1 MIIHWLFYYM
11 KEKHKPISS
20 SKAKNNQK
28 SKKFSSFRFLKN
40 LKESIVDKHQFW
52 RDINEFYNEDKIE
65 DIQLFV
71 SCFSII
77 NELFKTDYASGQF
90 YTWLEKYAESN
101 PEIAKEVKLEIEK
114 NPSRDTY
121 EFWASIV
128 FGLQKQG
135 DNFENEIIEN
145 IKSSEGYRI
154 SVGFRAATITKPN
167 NIKSFC
173 SKVDTLID
181 LSRFKEFFED
191 IDWAYLMNYFTRHL
205 QAFPKYDSRIREL
218 FKVESIF
225 ISSALVRA
233 LNSYIEF
240 NKNEEL
246 FYLSIEH
253 LAKVPLENS
262 NIYRSIN
269 YTLDKFIESNPEVVK
284 HFLEN
289 WIEFHLPQAIGMQA
303 LEHLLNDFVK
313 KNPKS
318 FYNLI
323 SNWLLKSHKHGLA
336 VQYVISEIRGNR
348 NSIQL
353 DNVWLKDL
361 KEEDSILL
369 TLRVIGFAW
378 DKDVAYTMLLQ
389 ILESNLD
396 SQEVINNTASLIY
409 SELLLNYPS
418 LIERLKEE
426 EKSNKKYKSII
437 DQIIAR
443 SDEYFNRLS
452 SLPVFDE
459 FKSSDKRL
467 TYYNKTQFKGLGGEA
482 LENKKPSFLDF
493 VDKTQLRAGKGFF
506 SKTEYGYSEVMEP
519 KRISHSMEMPRL
531 EFIDPIGQQAKRLH
545 FRYISKD
552 ELHNS

>member
-1 MIIHWLFYYM
+1 M
-11 KEKHKPISS
+11 
-20 SKAKNNQK
+20 KNN
-28 SKKFSSFRFLKN
+28 FSSIIFLKN
-40 LKESIVDKHQFW
+40 LKEGIIDKHQFW
-52 RDINEFYNEDKIE
+52 RDINEFYRKNEIQ

-71 SCFSII
+71 SCFTII
-77 NELFKTDYASGQF
+77 NEFLKNDYSSGQF

-101 PEIAKEVKLEIEK
+101 PKIAKEIKLEIEK
-114 NPSRDTY
+114 NPSRSTY
-121 EFWASIV
+121 EFWASII
-128 FGLQKQG
+128 FGLSKQEG
-135 DNFENEIIEN
+135 SFENEIFEN
-145 IKSSEGYRI
+145 LMSSEAYKI
-154 SVGFRAATITKPN
+154 SAGFRAATIV
-167 NIKSFC
+167 KSDDTNSFY
-173 SKVDTLID
+173 SKIDALID

-191 IDWAYLMNYFTRHL
+191 IDWAYLMNFYTRHL
-205 QAFPKYDSRIREL
+205 QAFPKYDIRIREL
-218 FKVESIF
+218 FKIESIF
-225 ISSALVRA
+225 ISSALIRA

-240 NKNEEL
+240 DKNKEL

-262 NIYRSIN
+262 GIYNSIN
-269 YTLDKFIESNPEVVK
+269 YSLDKFLELNPEVVK
-284 HFLEN
+284 QFLEN
-289 WIEFHLPQAIGMQA
+289 WIEYHLPEASGMEA
-303 LEHLLNDFVK
+303 LEHLLNDFLN

-323 SNWLLKSHKHGLA
+323 SNWLLKSHKYGLA

-348 NSIQL
+348 NCIQL
-353 DNVWLKDL
+353 DNIWLKDL
-361 KEEDSILL
+361 KEKDSILL

-389 ILESNLD
+389 ILETNLD
-396 SQEVINNTASLIY
+396 SQEIINNTATLIY

-418 LIERLKEE
+418 LIERLKDKET
-426 EKSNKKYKSII
+426 SNKKFKSII

-443 SDEYFNRLS
+443 ANEYFNRLS

-459 FKSSDKRL
+459 FKPSDKRL
-467 TYYNKTQFKGLGGEA
+467 TYYNKTQFKSLGDEA
-482 LENKKPSFLDF
+482 PENKKPTFLDF
-493 VDKTQLRAGKGFF
+493 VDKTQLRAGKGSF
-506 SKTEYGYSEVMEP
+506 SKTEYGFTEVMEP

>member
-1 MIIHWLFYYM
+1 M
-11 KEKHKPISS
+11 KKKRQLKKSS
-20 SKAKNNQK
+20 NVINNQE
-28 SKKFSSFRFLKN
+28 SIPFSSLEFLKN
-40 LKESIVDKHQFW
+40 LKKGVIDEHQFW
-52 RDINEFYNEDKIE
+52 SDIDQFYSKNEILDAK
-65 DIQLFV
+65 LFV
-71 SCFSII
+71 SCFSTI
-77 NELFKTDYASGQF
+77 NAFFINNYGSGAF
-90 YTWLEKYAESN
+90 YNWLEKYAESN
-101 PEIAKEVKLEIEK
+101 PESAKQVKFEIEE
-114 NPSRDTY
+114 NSSRDTY

-135 DNFENEIIEN
+135 DDFENEIIEN
-145 IKSSEGYRI
+145 IKSSDGYKI
-154 SVGFRAATITKPN
+154 SAGFRAATIIKPN

-173 SKVDTLID
+173 CKLDILID
-181 LSRFKEFFED
+181 LSRFNEFFED

-240 NKNEEL
+240 DKNEEL

-253 LAKVPLENS
+253 LAKAPLESS

-269 YTLDKFIESNPEVVK
+269 YTLDKFIESNPEIVK
-284 HFLEN
+284 HLLEN
-289 WIEFHLPQAIGMQA
+289 WIECHLPEATGMEA

-348 NSIQL
+348 NSVQL
-353 DNVWLKDL
+353 DDLWLKDL
-361 KEEDSILL
+361 KEEDSKLL

-396 SQEVINNTASLIY
+396 SQEVINNTANLIY

-418 LIERLKEE
+418 LIDRLKEKE
-426 EKSNKKYKSII
+426 TSNKKYKSII

-443 SDEYFNRLS
+443 ADVYFNRLS
-452 SLPVFDE
+452 SLPIFDE
-459 FKSSDKRL
+459 FKPSDKRL
-467 TYYNKTQFKGLGGEA
+467 TYYNKTQFKNLGGEA
-482 LENKKPSFLDF
+482 IENKKPSFLDF
-493 VDKTQLRAGKGFF
+493 ADKTQLRAGKGFF
-506 SKTEYGYSEVMEP
+506 SKTEYGYSKVMEP
-519 KRISHSMEMPRL
+519 KLISHSKEMPRL

>member
-1 MIIHWLFYYM
+1 M
-11 KEKHKPISS
+11 KEKNTPMNS
-20 SKAKNNQK
+20 SKPKNIK
-28 SKKFSSFRFLKN
+28 KHKKFSSIEFLKKLN
-40 LKESIVDKHQFW
+40 EGIVDKHQFW
-52 RDINEFYNEDKIE
+52 RDINEFYNENKIE

-101 PEIAKEVKLEIEK
+101 PKIAKEVKFEIEK

-135 DNFENEIIEN
+135 DDFENEIIEN
-145 IKSSEGYRI
+145 IKSSKGYKI
-154 SVGFRAATITKPN
+154 SAGFRAATIIKPN
-167 NIKSFC
+167 SIKSFC
-173 SKVDTLID
+173 SKIDTLID

-253 LAKVPLENS
+253 LAKAPLKSS
-262 NIYRSIN
+262 NIYSSIN

-284 HFLEN
+284 HLLEN
-289 WIEFHLPQAIGMQA
+289 WIEYHLPEAPGIQA

-323 SNWLLKSHKHGLA
+323 SNWLLKSHKYGLA
-336 VQYVISEIRGNR
+336 VQYVISEIRDSR
-348 NSIQL
+348 NSIHL
-353 DNVWLKDL
+353 DNVWLKGL

-369 TLRVIGFAW
+369 TLRVIGFVW

-426 EKSNKKYKSII
+426 KISNKKYKSII

-443 SDEYFNRLS
+443 ADEYFNRLS

-459 FKSSDKRL
+459 FKPSDKRL

>member
-1 MIIHWLFYYM
+1 MN
-11 KEKHKPISS
+11 S
-20 SKAKNNQK
+20 SKLQK
-28 SKKFSSFRFLKN
+28 EAIVFSTEIFLFN
-40 LKESIVDKHQFW
+40 LKEKLIDEYQFW
-52 RDINEFYNEDKIE
+52 SDISKLYSENEIKNAK
-65 DIQLFV
+65 LFV

-77 NELFKTDYASGQF
+77 NDFFINNYGSAPF
-90 YTWLEKYAESN
+90 YKWLEKYSESN
-101 PEIAKEVKLEIEK
+101 PKSAKEIKFEIEK

-145 IKSSEGYRI
+145 IKSSVGYKI
-154 SVGFRAATITKPN
+154 SIGFRAATIIKTN
-167 NIKSFC
+167 NIKSFYG
-173 SKVDTLID
+173 KVNSLID
-181 LSRFKEFFED
+181 LNRFKEFFED
-191 IDWAYLMNYFTRHL
+191 IDWAYLMNYFASSL
-205 QAFPKYDSRIREL
+205 QVFPEYDSRIREL
-218 FKVESIF
+218 FKIESIY

-233 LNSYIEF
+233 LNSCIELD
-240 NKNEEL
+240 KNEEL

-253 LAKVPLENS
+253 LAKVPLEN
-262 NIYRSIN
+262 IGVYRSIN
-269 YTLDKFIESNPEVVK
+269 FTFDKFLESNPEVVK
-284 HFLEN
+284 HLLEN
-289 WIEFHLPQAIGMQA
+289 WIECHLPQATGMHA

-313 KNPKS
+313 KNPKY
-318 FYNLI
+318 FCNLI
-323 SNWLLKSHKHGLA
+323 SNWLLSSHKYGVA

-348 NSIQL
+348 NSIKL

-378 DKDVAYTMLLQ
+378 DKDIAYTMLLQ
-389 ILESNLD
+389 ILELNVD
-396 SQEVINNTASLIY
+396 TQEVLNNTASLIY

-426 EKSNKKYKSII
+426 KTSNKKYKSVI
-437 DQIIAR
+437 DQIITRA
-443 SDEYFNRLS
+443 DEYFNRLS
-452 SLPVFDE
+452 SIQVLDE
-459 FKSSDKRL
+459 FKPSDKRL
-467 TYYNKTQFKGLGGEA
+467 TYFNKTQFKDLGGET
-482 LENKKPSFLDF
+482 LETKKNSFLDF

-519 KRISHSMEMPRL
+519 KSISHSMEMPRL
-531 EFIDPIGQQAKRLH
+531 EFIDPIGQQAKKIR

>member
-1 MIIHWLFYYM
+1 M
-11 KEKHKPISS
+11 KEKNKSTDS
-20 SKAKNNQK
+20 SKTGIKQ
-28 SKKFSSFRFLKN
+28 KFSSVVFLKN
-40 LKESIVDKHQFW
+40 LKEGVSDIHQFW
-52 RDINEFYNEDKIE
+52 RDLNEFYAENEIE
-65 DIQLFV
+65 DIRLFV
-71 SCFSII
+71 NCFPII
-77 NELFKTDYASGQF
+77 NELFKNDYSSGEF
-90 YTWLEKYAESN
+90 YTWLEKYAELN
-101 PEIAKEVKLEIEK
+101 PETGKRIKLEIEK
-114 NPSRDTY
+114 NPSRNTY

-135 DNFENEIIEN
+135 TNFENEIIEH
-145 IKSSEGYRI
+145 IKSSEGYKI
-154 SVGFRAATITKPN
+154 SAGFRTATIIEPN
-167 NIKSFC
+167 DIYSFC
-173 SKVDTLID
+173 SKIDVLID
-181 LSRFKEFFED
+181 LGRFKDFFEE

-205 QAFPKYDSRIREL
+205 QAFPKYNNRIMEM
-218 FKVESIF
+218 FKIESFF

-233 LNSYIEF
+233 LNSYIKFDE
-240 NKNEEL
+240 NEEL
-246 FYLSIEH
+246 FYHSIEH

-284 HFLEN
+284 HFLES
-289 WIEFHLPQAIGMQA
+289 WIECHLPQAIGMQA
-303 LEHLLNDFVK
+303 LEHLLNDFAK
-313 KNPKS
+313 KNPK
-318 FYNLI
+318 FFHNII
-323 SNWLLKSHKHGLA
+323 SNWLLKSHKYGLA
-336 VQYVISEIRGNR
+336 VQYLISEIKGDR

-369 TLRVIGFAW
+369 TLRVLGFAW

-396 SQEVINNTASLIY
+396 SQEIINNTASLIY

-426 EKSNKKYKSII
+426 EKSSNKYKSII
-437 DQIIAR
+437 DQITFRA
-443 SDEYFNRLS
+443 DEYFKRLS

-459 FKSSDKRL
+459 FKPSDKRL
-467 TYYNKTQFKGLGGEA
+467 TFYNKTQFKGLGGEA

>member
-1 MIIHWLFYYM
+1 MIM
-11 KEKHKPISS
+11 KENKNS
-20 SKAKNNQK
+20 SKILNKQK
-28 SKKFSSFRFLKN
+28 SKPFSSITFLKN
-40 LKESIVDKHQFW
+40 LKEGILDKHQFW

-77 NELFKTDYASGQF
+77 NEFFKTDYASGQF
-90 YTWLEKYAESN
+90 YTWLEKYAQSN
-101 PEIAKEVKLEIEK
+101 PKIAKEVKLEIEK

-128 FGLQKQG
+128 FELQKQG

-145 IKSSEGYRI
+145 IKSSEGYKI
-154 SVGFRAATITKPN
+154 SAGFRAATIIKPN
-167 NIKSFC
+167 SIKSFC
-173 SKVDTLID
+173 SKIETLID
-181 LSRFKEFFED
+181 LSRFKEFFEH

-233 LNSYIEF
+233 LNSYIKF

-253 LAKVPLENS
+253 LAKAPLESS

-284 HFLEN
+284 HLLEN
-289 WIEFHLPQAIGMQA
+289 WIECHLPEAPGMQA

-313 KNPKS
+313 KNPNS
-318 FYNLI
+318 FNNLI
-323 SNWLLKSHKHGLA
+323 SNWLLKSHKYGLA
-336 VQYVISEIRGNR
+336 VQYVISEIRDSR
-348 NSIQL
+348 KSIHL
-353 DNVWLKDL
+353 DNVWLKGL

-378 DKDVAYTMLLQ
+378 DKDAAYTMLLQ
-389 ILESNLD
+389 ILKSNLD
-396 SQEVINNTASLIY
+396 SQEIINNTASLIY

-426 EKSNKKYKSII
+426 KTSNKKYKSII

-443 SDEYFNRLS
+443 ADVYFNGLS

-459 FKSSDKRL
+459 FKPSDKRL
-467 TYYNKTQFKGLGGEA
+467 TYYNKAQFKGLGGEA
-482 LENKKPSFLDF
+482 FENKKPSFLDF

-506 SKTEYGYSEVMEP
+506 SKTDYGYSEVMEP

-531 EFIDPIGQQAKRLH
+531 EFIDPIAQQAKRLH

>member
-1 MIIHWLFYYM
+1 M
-11 KEKHKPISS
+11 KGKKSTDS
-20 SKAKNNQK
+20 SKIQNKQR
-28 SKKFSSFRFLKN
+28 SKKFSSLRFLKN
-40 LKESIVDKHQFW
+40 LKEGYVDKHKFW
-52 RDINEFYNEDKIE
+52 REINEFYDENKIQDVE
-65 DIQLFV
+65 LFV

-77 NELFKTDYASGQF
+77 NELFKTDFASGQF

-101 PEIAKEVKLEIEK
+101 PKSAKEIKLEIEK

-128 FGLQKQG
+128 FGLHKQG
-135 DNFENEIIEN
+135 ANFESEIIEN
-145 IKSSEGYRI
+145 IKSPEGYKI
-154 SVGFRAATITKPN
+154 STGFRAATIIKPDEMN
-167 NIKSFC
+167 SFC
-173 SKVDTLID
+173 KKVDALID
-181 LSRFKEFFED
+181 LDLFKKLFKD
-191 IDWAYLMNYFTRHL
+191 IDWGYLMNYFTRHL
-205 QAFPKYDSRIREL
+205 QSFPKNDNRIREL
-218 FKVESIF
+218 FEIKSIF
-225 ISSALVRA
+225 ISTALVRA
-233 LNSYIEF
+233 LNSDIQLD
-240 NKNEEL
+240 KNEEL

-284 HFLEN
+284 HLLEN
-289 WIEFHLPQAIGMQA
+289 WVECHLPEATGMQN
-303 LEHLLNDFVK
+303 LEHILNDFVK
-313 KNPKS
+313 KNPKY
-318 FYNLI
+318 FYNII
-323 SNWLLKSHKHGLA
+323 SNWLLKSHKHGLS

-353 DNVWLKDL
+353 DSVWLKDL

-426 EKSNKKYKSII
+426 KTSNKKYKSIL

-443 SDEYFNRLS
+443 ADEYFNKLS

-459 FKSSDKRL
+459 FKPSDKRL
-467 TYYNKTQFKGLGGEA
+467 TYYNKTQFKGLGDEA

-493 VDKTQLRAGKGFF
+493 IDKTQLRAGKGFF
-506 SKTEYGYSEVMEP
+506 SKTEYGYTEVMEP

>member
-1 MIIHWLFYYM
+1 M
-11 KEKHKPISS
+11 KEKKTSTNP
-20 SKAKNNQK
+20 SKTENKQK
-28 SKKFSSFRFLKN
+28 SNFFSSLGFLKN
-40 LKESIVDKHQFW
+40 LKEGVNDKYQFW
-52 RDINEFYNEDKIE
+52 RDINKFYTENKVQDVA
-65 DIQLFV
+65 LFV

-77 NELFKTDYASGQF
+77 NEHFKTDYASGEF
-90 YTWLEKYAESN
+90 YTWLENYAESN
-101 PEIAKEVKLEIEK
+101 PNTAKEIKFEIEK
-114 NPSRDTY
+114 NPSRDTF
-121 EFWASIV
+121 EFWASTV
-128 FGLQKQG
+128 FGLQEQG
-135 DNFENEIIEN
+135 NNFESEILEN
-145 IKSSEGYRI
+145 IKSSEGYKI
-154 SVGFRAATITKPN
+154 SAGFRAATIIKPDDMN
-167 NIKSFC
+167 SFC
-173 SKVDTLID
+173 KKVDTLID
-181 LSRFKEFFED
+181 LGRFKKLFED

-205 QAFPKYDSRIREL
+205 QSFPKYDNRIREL
-218 FKVESIF
+218 FKIKSIF

-233 LNSYIEF
+233 LNSYIQLD
-240 NKNEEL
+240 KNEEL

-262 NIYRSIN
+262 GIYSSIN
-269 YTLDKFIESNPEVVK
+269 FTLGKFLESNPEVVK
-284 HFLEN
+284 HLLDN
-289 WIEFHLPQAIGMQA
+289 WVECHLPVAIGMQA
-303 LEHLLNDFVK
+303 LEHLINDYIK

-323 SNWLLKSHKHGLA
+323 SNWLLKSHKYGLA

-426 EKSNKKYKSII
+426 KTSNKKYKSII

-443 SDEYFNRLS
+443 ADEYFNRLS

-459 FKSSDKRL
+459 FKPSDKRL
-467 TYYNKTQFKGLGGEA
+467 IYYNKTQFKDLGGEA

-493 VDKTQLRAGKGFF
+493 ADKTQLRAGKGFF
-506 SKTEYGYSEVMEP
+506 SKTEYGYSEVMEL